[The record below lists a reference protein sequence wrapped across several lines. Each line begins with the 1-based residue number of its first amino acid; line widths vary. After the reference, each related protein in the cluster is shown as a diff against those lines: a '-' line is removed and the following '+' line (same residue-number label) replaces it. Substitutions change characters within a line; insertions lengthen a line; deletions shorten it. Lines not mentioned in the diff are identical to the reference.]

1 MLTAGIRTIEVLF
14 VVGVAGS
21 ALVIVLTTIE
31 DVRTLFKKE
40 NEHQSRL

>member
-21 ALVIVLTTIE
+21 ALVIVLSTIE
-31 DVRTLFKKE
+31 DVKTLFKKD
-40 NEHQSRL
+40 NEH